1 MSGSEL
7 QPNLSTLKEIWFKL
21 HIVLTIYIKIYR
33 LFNKI
38 LRFLKIGKLT
48 KIFLNIS
55 PPPFGS
61 LEKIV
66 LARVFKGQSAF
77 FSYRFYIKHSHI
89 FDG

>member
-1 MSGSEL
+1 
-7 QPNLSTLKEIWFKL
+7 
-21 HIVLTIYIKIYR
+21 LTIYIKIYR

-38 LRFLKIGKLT
+38 LRFLKIGKST

-55 PPPFGS
+55 PPTCGS

-77 FSYRFYIKHSHI
+77 FPYRF
-89 FDG
+89 